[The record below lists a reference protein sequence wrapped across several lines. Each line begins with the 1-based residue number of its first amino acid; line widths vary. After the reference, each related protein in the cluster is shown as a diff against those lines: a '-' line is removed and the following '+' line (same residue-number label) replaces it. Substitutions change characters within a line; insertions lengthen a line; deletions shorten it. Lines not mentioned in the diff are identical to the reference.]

1 MREGVKGVGP
11 FKMDFLAC
19 KEGKAGDIKHEDTC
33 GQALD
38 VDCKG
43 RGTLCLC
50 SGLKNGDKA
59 GLVFVSV
66 SFGDRLRGA
75 QVHFPCHVPQER
87 GKPQQPRSMD
97 P

>member
-43 RGTLCLC
+43 RGTLVPL
-50 SGLKNGDKA
+50 
-59 GLVFVSV
+59 
-66 SFGDRLRGA
+66 LRSEKWR
-75 QVHFPCHVPQER
+75 QSWLSIC
-87 GKPQQPRSMD
+87 
-97 P
+97 